1 MLTVCFWRYCSW
13 LKTLHVTGFKSKTI
27 LFPTRASWPTGMI
40 LMWNS
45 DGCVIWISWRWHRS
59 RLPLAIFHVLDVCVT
74 DWQLMSFRPPTTTH
88 NLNMDYKSSGL
99 SFSEIPTYLPTYLI
113 NPMKHRP
120 SWEANI
126 ISISQDIPRLLWN
139 PKVHYRVQKSP
150 SLVPILSQ
158 VNPVNFPSYFL
169 KSILILLSQLQL
181 GLASGLFP
189 SDFQIKILYAL
200 FISPIRAICTT
211 HLTSFIW

>member
-1 MLTVCFWRYCSW
+1 
-13 LKTLHVTGFKSKTI
+13 
-27 LFPTRASWPTGMI
+27 
-40 LMWNS
+40 
-45 DGCVIWISWRWHRS
+45 
-59 RLPLAIFHVLDVCVT
+59 
-74 DWQLMSFRPPTTTH
+74 
-88 NLNMDYKSSGL
+88 
-99 SFSEIPTYLPTYLI
+99 
-113 NPMKHRP
+113 MKHRP

-211 HLTSFIW
+211 NLCLLHLITLIIFGEAYKLWNNLELTAGFTETYVRFSNLPEVFPYHVRYTYVSLT